1 VTTLITEHASLERG
15 TTVGLVVLGGGAA
28 YAGLLVSRWV
38 TSGLGSVS
46 FTLASVLAFTAIVL
60 GGLIVFSS
68 FFMSVLAETR

>member
-1 VTTLITEHASLERG
+1 
-15 TTVGLVVLGGGAA
+15 
-28 YAGLLVSRWV
+28 V